1 MFERNGYA
9 ARCDVPVWTLP
20 QIHVSIALLQ
30 RSDEYILCV
39 VSALIQCH
47 AWVLFSSFVLSNR
60 ARMCVLDHFA
70 RKMNEPNLLRFRS
83 LFRCFYSFLLGVS
96 SYFTINFDEQRRCN
110 CPINI
115 SCKMNWTN
123 EHTTHNTLTHT
134 NTQYSISFN
143 FIINHEVH
151 WIRHFLYCW
160 ISFCL
165 FFFSYTLYF
174 LQCGATRQPHHNRRH
189 HRWMTQLHNNHRIK
203 KNRVFNFNG
212 PGSQ

>member
-1 MFERNGYA
+1 M
-9 ARCDVPVWTLP
+9 
-20 QIHVSIALLQ
+20 
-30 RSDEYILCV
+30 
-39 VSALIQCH
+39 SALIQCH
-47 AWVLFSSFVLSNR
+47 VWVLFSSFVLSNR

-70 RKMNEPNLLRFRS
+70 RKMNESNLLRFRS

-165 FFFSYTLYF
+165 FFFFIYF
-174 LQCGATRQPHHNRRH
+174 IFSSMRRH
-189 HRWMTQLHNNHRIK
+189 SPTTSQPSTPSMDDTTTQQPPNK
-203 KNRVFNFNG
+203 KK
-212 PGSQ
+212 SCI

>member
-1 MFERNGYA
+1 MR
-9 ARCDVPVWTLP
+9 
-20 QIHVSIALLQ
+20 
-30 RSDEYILCV
+30 
-39 VSALIQCH
+39 
-47 AWVLFSSFVLSNR
+47 R
-60 ARMCVLDHFA
+60 ARLNITADTRFYCASATFWWIYSVCSVCVNTMSRLGIIF
-70 RKMNEPNLLRFRS
+70 
-83 LFRCFYSFLLGVS
+83 LFRFVESCTNVCARPFCQENEWVKSASLSFAFSFFYSFLLGVS
-96 SYFTINFDEQRRCN
+96 SYFTINFYDQRRCN